1 MNANSFG
8 SSPSRPIVLRIR
20 TMPLDELII
29 TANMLDTDAMITG
42 HFIHDA

>member
-1 MNANSFG
+1 MNASVRG
-8 SSPSRPIVLRIR
+8 SRPSRPIVLRMR

-29 TANMLDTDAMITG
+29 TANMLETDAMITG